1 MWRSVSDL
9 FGRHAHAHRKEGGSR
24 QAFTSGPLD
33 LAPHA
38 AGNFTACCPLQP
50 HALRTWLM
58 RRAMVAISSSLVGSF
73 SSFFTSR

>member
-9 FGRHAHAHRKEGGSR
+9 FGRHAHAQRKEGGSR
-24 QAFTSGPLD
+24 QASASGG
-33 LAPHA
+33 ATC
-38 AGNFTACCPLQP
+38 GPLQP